1 MEKPQTPVAFYATE
15 VAPRAKPSNA
25 PAPFV
30 PLLQGRVKRV
40 LGEKFGL
47 TNFGVNFTR
56 LEPGARSAFRHA
68 HTRQDEFVYILEGRP
83 TLVTDSGP
91 MQLAPG
97 MCAGFRAGTGNAH
110 CLINETQEAVVYLEV
125 GDRSNG
131 DEATYPEED
140 LRAEYS
146 AGSWRYFHKDGTPW

>member
-1 MEKPQTPVAFYATE
+1 MNDPQAPVALIATG

-30 PLLQGRVKRV
+30 PLLQGREKRA
-40 LGEKFGL
+40 LGDKFGL
-47 TNFGVNFTR
+47 TNFGVNLTR
-56 LEPGARSAFRHA
+56 LAPGARSALRHA
-68 HTRQDEFVYILEGRP
+68 HTRQDEFVFILEGQP

-91 MQLAPG
+91 VTLAPG

-110 CLINETQEAVVYLEV
+110 CLINETQEQVVYLEV

-140 LRAEYS
+140 LRAEFS
-146 AGSWRYFHKDGTPW
+146 GGTWRYF